1 MRVRS
6 ARAACLPRVSLGPA
20 LARARRTV
28 DRSRAC
34 SPPAMPRMR
43 SFPPKPIDAGESLPS
58 VPRAIADPPLSPSA
72 HQQHLRDV
80 LRREARLRR
89 EGREGRQGRHR
100 RPRRVR
106 GHRLGTLTL
115 TTTRSYPIPISARSG
130 VTAGREARANEAEGD
145 ARNARES
152 ASSARRARS
161 LASSPPVAGAGGA
174 STSRDARNTAVVAS
188 SRARRAALQSVSR
201 ENHGKHDCAF
211 SPSRSRAAKDDRGR

>member
-6 ARAACLPRVSLGPA
+6 ARAACLPRVSPGPA

-43 SFPPKPIDAGESLPS
+43 SFPPKPIDAGESLPG

-130 VTAGREARANEAEGD
+130 VTADREARANEAEGD

-188 SRARRAALQSVSR
+188 SRARRAALQAVSQSR
-201 ENHGKHDCAF
+201 KSRKTRAF
-211 SPSRSRAAKDDRGR
+211 SPLRFSRRER

>member
-6 ARAACLPRVSLGPA
+6 ARAACLPRDSLGPA

-80 LRREARLRR
+80 LRRLPARR

-100 RPRRVR
+100 PRRVR
-106 GHRLGTLTL
+106 GPRLGTLTL
-115 TTTRSYPIPISARSG
+115 TTTRSYPIPISARPESRPA
-130 VTAGREARANEAEGD
+130 VRRENERKATRGTRGSPRRLHAARA
-145 ARNARES
+145 ARVLTARG
-152 ASSARRARS
+152 RRGR
-161 LASSPPVAGAGGA
+161 
-174 STSRDARNTAVVAS
+174 RDHPATRNTAVVAS
-188 SRARRAALQSVSR
+188 SRARRAALQSVSQSR
-201 ENHGKHDCAF
+201 KSRKHARFRLCG
-211 SPSRSRAAKDDRGR
+211 SRAA